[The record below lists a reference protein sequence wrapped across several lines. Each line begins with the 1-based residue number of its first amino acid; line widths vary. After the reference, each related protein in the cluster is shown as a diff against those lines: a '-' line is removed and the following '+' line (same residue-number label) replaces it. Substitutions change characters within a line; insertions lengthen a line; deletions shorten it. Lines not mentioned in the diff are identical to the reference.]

1 MTNRNTALPL
11 LPGAD
16 WPETAPHA
24 RGADGESASSVST
37 MESVWRSGI
46 AALEQRDRAELLL
59 RRAQESNRAKSDLF
73 SFVSHEVRNSIS
85 AISGYGEMI
94 EMQARMRNQD
104 QFAEWA
110 ININRARQ
118 HLEALVDHVLDAAK
132 LEAGKISVEIEEFH
146 LPMALVE
153 VKSILG
159 PLAQQRGVEFHMRVA
174 QDIDLIK
181 SDKLKIRQI
190 LLNLL
195 GNAMKFTDRGAV
207 SLDVERRIDNCLS
220 FEVTDSGIGMSESE
234 LANLFQPFTQV
245 GAKNSP
251 GKRGGSG
258 LGLYITKSLCD
269 LLGGRIEVESTPG
282 KGSKFRVLLPADAA
296 TTLAE
301 AAKRAARPELSI
313 AMLESMTS
321 LDPHYQRLRSSLLV
335 MPHIFDPLVSLDS
348 RGRPAPGLATSWR
361 RLDDRSWE
369 FQLRQGVRFHDGSP
383 FSGEDVL
390 ATFARLK
397 GLMGNPSSMGT
408 TMAEFADY
416 SLESGDRLIIRTKSI
431 WPTLPV
437 EINEIAII
445 NRRFAGAGTDDF
457 NSLAAMVGTGPYKI
471 VTAQRDA
478 YVRLE
483 RFDGYWAGRP
493 EWKSVMFSFI
503 PDELQLAEQA
513 AAGHIDIVDDLHPR
527 AQSRLWELLD
537 MEIVRGTA
545 TSFYHLA
552 LDLHRDSSPAIRDR
566 EGAPLPVNPLRDPRV
581 RLAMSL
587 AIDRDFLCA
596 HVMRGQADPGRDV
609 VPSSVRGANPDSRP
623 DPHDPER
630 ARQLLAEAGYP
641 RGFQLDL
648 CAPVDTPY
656 MPLVQAL
663 SLMLTSAGIET
674 RYVIMETKAFYD
686 AQFRGELACC
696 LTAWYDVTGEASYSL
711 KHLLATMDPA
721 TGMGAGNVGR
731 YSNPAFDR
739 VLGEALASLDD
750 ERRMALLS
758 SACALASADRPVIPV
773 VEPKCCWA
781 VRKGFRLTPSAY
793 GMTWAWF
800 AKRDRGASL
809 PRAATAN
816 L

>member
-1 MTNRNTALPL
+1 MLAESRFLTGPAGSRCARRGAGGFRMTNRNTALPL

-16 WPETAPHA
+16 WPETAPPG
-24 RGADGESASSVST
+24 RGADGASASSGEST
-37 MESVWRSGI
+37 LESIWRTGI

-59 RRAQESNRAKSDLF
+59 LRAQESNRAKSDLF

-94 EMQARMRNQD
+94 GLQARMRNQD

-118 HLEALVDHVLDAAK
+118 HLEALVDHVLDAAT

-153 VKSILG
+153 VKGILG
-159 PLAQQRGVEFHMRVA
+159 PFAQQRGVEFHMRVA

-195 GNAMKFTDRGAV
+195 GNAMKFTDRGV
-207 SLDVERRIDNCLS
+207 VRLDVERRIDNCIS

-282 KGSKFRVLLPADAA
+282 RGSKFRVLLPADAA

-313 AMLESMTS
+313 AMLEAMTS

-335 MPHIFDPLVSLDS
+335 MPHIFDSLTRIDEQ
-348 RGRPAPGLATSWR
+348 GRAAPGLATSWR
-361 RLDDRSWE
+361 RLDDRTWE
-369 FQLRQGVRFHDGSP
+369 FQLRQGVRFHDGSL

-397 GLMGNPSSMGT
+397 RLTDNPSSMGT
-408 TMAEFADY
+408 TMAEFVEY
-416 SLESGDRLIIRTKSI
+416 RLEDGDRLIIRTKSI

-437 EINEIAII
+437 EINEIVII
-445 NRRFAGAGTDDF
+445 NRRFADAGIDDF
-457 NSLAAMVGTGPYKI
+457 NSLAAIVGTGPYKI
-471 VTAQRDA
+471 VSAQRDA

-483 RFDGYWAGRP
+483 RFDDYWDGCP

-503 PDELQLAEQA
+503 PDELQLAEQT
-513 AAGHIDIVDDLHPR
+513 AAGHMDIVVDLHPR
-527 AQSRLWELLD
+527 AQ
-537 MEIVRGTA
+537 
-545 TSFYHLA
+545 
-552 LDLHRDSSPAIRDR
+552 
-566 EGAPLPVNPLRDPRV
+566 
-581 RLAMSL
+581 
-587 AIDRDFLCA
+587 
-596 HVMRGQADPGRDV
+596 
-609 VPSSVRGANPDSRP
+609 
-623 DPHDPER
+623 
-630 ARQLLAEAGYP
+630 
-641 RGFQLDL
+641 
-648 CAPVDTPY
+648 
-656 MPLVQAL
+656 
-663 SLMLTSAGIET
+663 
-674 RYVIMETKAFYD
+674 
-686 AQFRGELACC
+686 
-696 LTAWYDVTGEASYSL
+696 
-711 KHLLATMDPA
+711 
-721 TGMGAGNVGR
+721 
-731 YSNPAFDR
+731 
-739 VLGEALASLDD
+739 
-750 ERRMALLS
+750 
-758 SACALASADRPVIPV
+758 
-773 VEPKCCWA
+773 
-781 VRKGFRLTPSAY
+781 
-793 GMTWAWF
+793 
-800 AKRDRGASL
+800 
-809 PRAATAN
+809 
-816 L
+816 